1 MSDYRIAAHR
11 GVDIYVTAGGT
22 FVVKQEDRFPEGITV
37 STLEGAKKQIDKGFM
52 TKRPDPVPGIL
63 LGSNYS
69 YGDGDGTFFFV
80 KVTSVSPSNYQGLDV
95 WVSKEK
101 GTRSK
106 ENDRDVFPDTPANRK
121 IVEKWSKLRKQVSVL
136 ETQVEAELKKLKKFE
151 IPPPPKKLQLKSK
164 KPA

>member
-22 FVVKQEDRFPEGITV
+22 FVVKQEERFPKGITV
-37 STLEGAKKQIDKGFM
+37 STLEEAKKQIDKGFAI
-52 TKRPDPVPGIL
+52 KRPEPVPGIL
-63 LGSNYS
+63 LSSRYS
-69 YGDGDGTFFFV
+69 DGEGTFSFV
-80 KVTSVSPSNYQGLDV
+80 KVTSVSPSDYQGLDV